1 MRIPSFINRNS
12 VATELENDLGFGT
25 KIADSVD
32 RLINPDGSF
41 NIIRRGGMVWQPYQS
56 LVEMSWTKFF
66 IIITI
71 SYALVNALFAV
82 LYLIVGAQNLSGIE
96 ADAQLHPFW
105 SAFFFSVQ
113 TFTTVGYGS
122 VSPMGMA
129 ANLVAAF
136 NALVGLMAFAL
147 ATGLF
152 FSRFSRP
159 KSNIAFSEKAV
170 FRRYHDTAFNSFQ
183 LQIVNRRHNKIINLE
198 AQLTMSWIEH
208 RGHNKVRR
216 FSTLAL
222 ERSKVVLFPL
232 NWVIV
237 HVINDQSPLWQKTKA
252 EIEAMEP
259 EFLVMIQGFDETYAQ
274 TIHANSSYTC
284 EQIHWNARFKP
295 MYYPQ
300 AGMTILELSWLHDL
314 IQLEE

>member
-1 MRIPSFINRNS
+1 MRIPSFTNRNS
-12 VATELENDLGFGT
+12 TVADLDNDLGFGN
-25 KIADSVD
+25 KITDSVD

-41 NIIRRGGMVWQPYQS
+41 NVIRRGGINWQPYQS

-66 IIITI
+66 IFITI
-71 SYALVNALFAV
+71 GYILVNALFAI

-96 ADAQLHPFW
+96 SDAQLHPFW
-105 SAFFFSVQ
+105 AAFFFSIQ

-129 ANLVAAF
+129 ANLIAAF

-170 FRRYHDTAFNSFQ
+170 FRRYHDSEYNSFQ

-198 AQLTMSWIEH
+198 AQLNLSWIDH
-208 RGHNKVRR
+208 RGGNKVRR
-216 FSTLAL
+216 FATLSL

-237 HVINDQSPLWQKTKA
+237 HVIDENSPLWQKTRE
-252 EIEAMEP
+252 EIEEMEP
-259 EFLVMIQGFDETYAQ
+259 EFLIMVQGFDETYAQ
-274 TIHANSSYTC
+274 TIHANSSYIC

-300 AGMTILELSWLHDL
+300 AGMTILELGWLHEL
-314 IQLEE
+314 IRLEE